1 MTTYE
6 IVSTPQTEYDMT
18 SPTLSTRYHQL
29 LQGLRDLV
37 GSGRLTEADLPDDF
51 TWLNT
56 QLTELARFDAQSV
69 SLLMMSAEE
78 RNTLLAA
85 LRAYQRNGY
94 GNPAAQPDWASDLA
108 SNGGTESALDDDG
121 IDALCEKVNC
131 A

>member
-1 MTTYE
+1 
-6 IVSTPQTEYDMT
+6 MT

-69 SLLMMSAEE
+69 SVLAMSDEE

-85 LRAYQRNGY
+85 LRVYQQRGY
-94 GNPAAQPDWASDLA
+94 GNPAAQPTWVSDLA
-108 SNGGTESALDDDG
+108 SNGATERPLDDNE

>member
-1 MTTYE
+1 
-6 IVSTPQTEYDMT
+6 MT
-18 SPTLSTRYHQL
+18 SPTLFTRYHQL
-29 LQGLRDLV
+29 LHGLRDLV
-37 GSGRLTEADLPDDF
+37 DSGRLTEAGLPDDF

-69 SLLMMSAEE
+69 SLLMLSAEE

-85 LRAYQRNGY
+85 LRVYQRSGY
-94 GNPAAQPDWASDLA
+94 GNPAAQPNWVSDLA
-108 SNGGTESALDDDG
+108 SNGGTERPFDDDG

>member
-1 MTTYE
+1 
-6 IVSTPQTEYDMT
+6 MT